1 MNSQSTIA
9 VILGMRGC
17 GKSTMTRIKS
27 SQHPRLIV
35 FDIVDEWNDDS
46 FFIVHN
52 FKQFANVWREM
63 FHQDDYTIVVKF
75 DYGTSKDLMNEIVS
89 QIVALIWR
97 TGKDSG
103 LETCLVFE
111 EAQFYF
117 PNHGMHPN
125 FMHLITT
132 GRHARI
138 NMICNTQ
145 QPAEISKLLI
155 SQSSEIY
162 LGRIHEPNAIK
173 YLEQSIGEIAEQT
186 RSLELL
192 QFLYY
197 PVGHLDQIV
206 IVDLLQN
213 RPSEEQPPEP
223 EPEPE
228 QEVPEGQTQNQIQP
242 LQKDGDDHPPK
253 PSESL

>member
-1 MNSQSTIA
+1 MNSQSTIT
-9 VILGMRGC
+9 VVLGMRGC
-17 GKSTMTRIKS
+17 GKSTLTRILS
-27 SQHPRLIV
+27 SQHPRLVV
-35 FDIVDEWNDDS
+35 FDIVDEWKGN
-46 FFIVHN
+46 FFVVHN
-52 FKQFANVWREM
+52 FNEFANIWREN
-63 FHQDDYTIVVKF
+63 FTRDEYTIVVKF
-75 DYGTSKDLMNEIVS
+75 DYGASRELMNDIVS
-89 QIVALIWR
+89 QIVSLMWR

-103 LETCLVFE
+103 LETGVVFE

-173 YLEQSIGEIAEQT
+173 YLELSIGEIAEQA

-206 IVDLLQN
+206 IVDLLPGRSLELQEQEQQA
-213 RPSEEQPPEP
+213 SELPAEQPTPI
-223 EPEPE
+223 
-228 QEVPEGQTQNQIQP
+228 QNQTP
-242 LQKDGDDHPPK
+242 HLHKDADDLQT
-253 PSESL
+253 